1 MKMGLSNLRG
11 QFFSPMCHRCPPPI
25 LSNSE
30 QISHHSALNIRI
42 AIPPRLFEND
52 GNLPGRRKMSIENSV
67 VAIYRQHNDAELAVK
82 ELQRGGID
90 MRKLSI
96 AGKGYHTEEQVVGY
110 YNTGDRMKYW
120 GKVGAFWGGF
130 WGLLFGSALFMIPG
144 LGPILVAGPLVAWI
158 VAGLEGAVEV
168 GALGALGAGLF
179 SIGIPKDSVVKYETA
194 LKTDQFLVIVH
205 GTAAEVAT
213 AKKIIDNTHPLYCT
227 LHAAELVAA

>member
-1 MKMGLSNLRG
+1 
-11 QFFSPMCHRCPPPI
+11 
-25 LSNSE
+25 
-30 QISHHSALNIRI
+30 
-42 AIPPRLFEND
+42 
-52 GNLPGRRKMSIENSV
+52 MSIENSV

-82 ELQRGGID
+82 ELQRGGVD

-130 WGLLFGSALFMIPG
+130 WGLLFGSALFIIPG
-144 LGPILVAGPLVAWI
+144 LGPLLVAGPLVAWI

-168 GALGALGAGLF
+168 GVLGALGAGLF

-194 LKTDQFLVIVH
+194 LKSDQFLVIVH

-213 AKKIIDNTHPLYCT
+213 AKKIIDDTHPLYCT
-227 LHAAELVAA
+227 LHAAEPVAA